1 LANLEDFDPYSAFCR
16 IDRNR
21 KKYINIKDFSRFLGE
36 NSVKYDEN
44 TVHSLFHFLDKN
56 RDSAINYEEFLTS
69 ILSRNNNH
77 LRAIVS
83 QKDTFYI
90 GNKDYLSYDVEYCLA
105 KIYETE
111 LNYIQQFVEYSLELR
126 KCIDFNENY
135 AFKLIDYF
143 DHGHIEEEGL
153 EHFLR
158 KKGYFV
164 NKNELKSILYRMD
177 SDGDNIVSF
186 QDFVEFLFVN
196 QEVSNSESHMRQIVV
211 RNTTQSRVNKSF
223 NDFNKIQHQ
232 TTSEI
237 PIKKDFGNISGIKE
251 NKTFKNTFD
260 DINFMSTL
268 NSYTSPKENNNKFTS
283 TLTNFSSSRF
293 SHISSP
299 PLSSPVRLSMRSISP
314 RIKSDIT
321 QNNRKSDAVIE
332 ILAKHLNEVILLE
345 NKLEKDKQSLS
356 MKNDFK
362 INEIFS
368 NFDISLKGFITP
380 VNFLQVITNLGVT
393 SIYTLDDVKR
403 LYRRYDYESNGKMT

>member
-1 LANLEDFDPYSAFCR
+1 
-16 IDRNR
+16 
-21 KKYINIKDFSRFLGE
+21 
-36 NSVKYDEN
+36 VKFDEN
-44 TVHSLFHFLDKN
+44 TIHLLFHFLDKN

-69 ILSRNNNH
+69 ILSRNDNQ

-111 LNYIQQFVEYSLELR
+111 LYYIQQFVDYSLELR
-126 KCIDFNENY
+126 KCVDFNENY
-135 AFKLIDYF
+135 AFKLIDYY
-143 DHGHIEEEGL
+143 DHGQIQEEGL

-164 NKNELKSILYRMD
+164 NKNELKSILNRMD

-196 QEVSNSESHMRQIVV
+196 EEIANNETYLRKSVMG
-211 RNTTQSRVNKSF
+211 NTIQSRVNKSF
-223 NDFNKIQHQ
+223 NNFNTLQQ
-232 TTSEI
+232 QNTSDI
-237 PIKKDFGNISGIKE
+237 PIKKQFGNISRISD
-251 NKTFKNTFD
+251 NKTLKNTFE

-299 PLSSPVRLSMRSISP
+299 PVSSPVRLSMRSISP
-314 RIKSDIT
+314 RTNSKT
-321 QNNRKSDAVIE
+321 VQNSRKCDLIIE
-332 ILAKHLNEVILLE
+332 IIAKHLNEVLLLE

-356 MKNDFK
+356 FRNDFK
-362 INEIFS
+362 VNEIFS
-368 NFDISLKGFITP
+368 NFDISLKGYITP
-380 VNFLQVITNLGVT
+380 INFLQVITNLGVA

-403 LYRRYDYESNGKMT
+403 IYRRYDYELNGKMT